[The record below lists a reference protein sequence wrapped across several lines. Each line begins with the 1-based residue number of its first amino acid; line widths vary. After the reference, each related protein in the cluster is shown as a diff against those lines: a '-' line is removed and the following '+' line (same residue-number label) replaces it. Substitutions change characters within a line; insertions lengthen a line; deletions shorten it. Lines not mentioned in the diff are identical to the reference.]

1 MDERLT
7 AEWLIPQLNQAQLRF
22 YHLFSAPAS
31 TVGYHTYPLAPCDI
45 LSILRL
51 DGTESQ
57 RYASRF
63 FSAFLSF
70 RPRIKCGINCS
81 RNPVFSVCSGF
92 RIRSGMTNWDFLWN
106 HQPWHTRLTFLYLIS
121 KKVSSYHE
129 SFALRWGFKI
139 CAALCVSLLAGWET
153 QCFVFC
159 KTIDEKRCCATLIL
173 AG

>member
-70 RPRIKCGINCS
+70 RRKPES
-81 RNPVFSVCSGF
+81 SFFSMFWMPDQVRHDELGLFMKS
-92 RIRSGMTNWDFLWN
+92 ST
-106 HQPWHTRLTFLYLIS
+106 LTHKANLPIPHL
-121 KKVSSYHE
+121 
-129 SFALRWGFKI
+129 
-139 CAALCVSLLAGWET
+139 
-153 QCFVFC
+153 
-159 KTIDEKRCCATLIL
+159 
-173 AG
+173 